1 MRVKVIVFVIIVG
14 VRVFCKEEMVEFFI
28 VINEYIIMIS
38 IIVKLQ
44 VMEIVEDVFLFEFF
58 FLLGLLKLR
67 GFSNK
72 KLMMYKSIFFILFFI
87 FIK

>member
-1 MRVKVIVFVIIVG
+1 MGVKVIVFVIIVG

-38 IIVKLQ
+38 IVVKLQ
-44 VMEIVEDVFLFEFF
+44 VMEIVDDVFLFEFF
-58 FLLGLLKLR
+58 FLVGLLKLS

-72 KLMMYKSIFFILFFI
+72 KLMM
-87 FIK
+87 

>member
-38 IIVKLQ
+38 IVVKLQ
-44 VMEIVEDVFLFEFF
+44 VMEIVDDVFLFEFF
-58 FLLGLLKLR
+58 FLVGLLNLS

-72 KLMMYKSIFFILFFI
+72 KLMM
-87 FIK
+87 